1 MLVLLN
7 QPKKEKFAYHK
18 NGNLRNGSNALL
30 LLIESKTNVF
40 INCYLKMTEPTKD
53 KDSNRSILSRI
64 ITAQSPKEE
73 NRKQSENRA
82 PKSSKPTG
90 KD

>member
-1 MLVLLN
+1 
-7 QPKKEKFAYHK
+7 
-18 NGNLRNGSNALL
+18 
-30 LLIESKTNVF
+30 
-40 INCYLKMTEPTKD
+40 MTEPTKD

-82 PKSSKPTG
+82 PKSSEPTR
-90 KD
+90 KDRFHRNAS